1 MVLKNKIYIYIPLN
15 IVLGFFSLA
24 GLTSL
29 IGVSIDDELNPD
41 YYKYNDEPMFKEKDD
56 KK

>member
-1 MVLKNKIYIYIPLN
+1 MVLKNKIYIPLN

-24 GLTSL
+24 GLNSL